1 MTGQPDL
8 LIVGAGPTGCTIA
21 RVAAARLGWRSVV
34 IDRRAHIA
42 GLCHDRLH
50 PNGVLVHAYGP
61 HYFRTDDAGLVEFL
75 SGFTDWIPGRY
86 IVRTQVDGRL
96 YPFPINLTTLEMF
109 YDQDLDPDSGKRLLD
124 SVRENI
130 DEPQNAEEWVCS
142 RVGRDIY
149 EKFYLGYTS
158 KQWARHPAE
167 LDTSICGRVP
177 VRLNR
182 DERYV
187 DQRYQLMP
195 DQGFT
200 EMFKRMLDHSLI
212 ETQLETPYEAVRDSI
227 QPRVATVYSGA
238 IDEYFDFRLGPL
250 PWRSLEFQFE
260 SFDREY
266 VQPCVQINYP
276 NEHEFTRTVE
286 IKHVTGQKHDQTVVC
301 YEYPRNRGDP
311 YYPVLSAES
320 QELYAAYQALASSER
335 EQNRVYMAGR
345 LGNFCYINS
354 DQAISRALELF
365 TTITRDAALPGIR

>member
-42 GLCHDRLH
+42 GLCHDRAH

-75 SGFTDWIPGRY
+75 SEFTDWIPGRY

-109 YDQDLDPDSGKRLLD
+109 YDQDLDLDSGKRLLD
-124 SVRENI
+124 SVREDI

-158 KQWARHPAE
+158 KQWDRHPAE
-167 LDTSICGRVP
+167 LDKSICGRVP

-195 DQGFT
+195 DRGFT
-200 EMFKRMLDHSLI
+200 EMFKRMPDYSLI
-212 ETQLETPYEAVRDSI
+212 ETRLETPYEPSGIRSSPVSPRYTVAPSTNTSIFDSG
-227 QPRVATVYSGA
+227 RCLGA
-238 IDEYFDFRLGPL
+238 
-250 PWRSLEFQFE
+250 PWSFSSNRSTANTC
-260 SFDREY
+260 SPAYRST
-266 VQPCVQINYP
+266 
-276 NEHEFTRTVE
+276 TRTN
-286 IKHVTGQKHDQTVVC
+286 T
-301 YEYPRNRGDP
+301 
-311 YYPVLSAES
+311 
-320 QELYAAYQALASSER
+320 SSP
-335 EQNRVYMAGR
+335 GR
-345 LGNFCYINS
+345 
-354 DQAISRALELF
+354 
-365 TTITRDAALPGIR
+365 